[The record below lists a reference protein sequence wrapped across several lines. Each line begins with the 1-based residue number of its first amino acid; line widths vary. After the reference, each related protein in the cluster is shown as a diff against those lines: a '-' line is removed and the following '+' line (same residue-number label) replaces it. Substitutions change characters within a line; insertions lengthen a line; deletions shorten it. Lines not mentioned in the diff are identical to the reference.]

1 MAEFK
6 LTIEKEYY
14 FPSLDHAYKNKRA
27 KTNAFFYVI
36 LLQKENVRYLKVGTT
51 TKSPLSRFNMADYKK
66 YSFRKPLYVAEVSST
81 KGGEQGVLQIEDL
94 TKGAL
99 RELKGFNH
107 IKQDRFTY
115 FQLPES
121 IPIYTAVGEYKLIPL
136 KENQILPMEEEN

>member
-14 FPSLDHAYKNKRA
+14 FPSLDHQYLNKRTG
-27 KTNAFFYVI
+27 TNAFFYVI
-36 LLQKENVRYLKVGTT
+36 LLQKDNVRYLKVGTT

-66 YSFRKPLYVAEVSST
+66 YSFRKPIYVAEVSST
-81 KGGEQGVLQIEDL
+81 KGGEQGVLHIEDL

-115 FQLPES
+115 FQLPPS
-121 IPIYTAVGEYKLIPL
+121 IPIYTSVGEFFQIPL
-136 KENQILPMEEEN
+136 KEDQILPIEES